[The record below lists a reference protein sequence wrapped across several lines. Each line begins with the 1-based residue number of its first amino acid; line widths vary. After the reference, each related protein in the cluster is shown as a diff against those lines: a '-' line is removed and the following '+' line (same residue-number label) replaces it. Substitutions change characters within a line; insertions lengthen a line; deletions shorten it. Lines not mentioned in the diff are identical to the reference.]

1 MWRARINATATPRR
15 PRPSR
20 SKVRIS
26 GTLQFEPIAKRSR
39 LSTAWEVVES
49 WSGCGGLEGG
59 EWFSREMF
67 VPGGVV

>member
-1 MWRARINATATPRR
+1 MQQPHPGGRGR
-15 PRPSR
+15 PEAKSVSR
-20 SKVRIS
+20 EP
-26 GTLQFEPIAKRSR
+26 LQFEPIAKGSR
-39 LSTAWEVVES
+39 LSTAWEVVKS